1 MSNVTK
7 KAKKD
12 KIRAQITELLAKL
25 QILQEKVKEPPM
37 KSQFNLL
44 NRSVLHRETY
54 AQIWNLKKK
63 IDILARKLR
72 VLEAE

>member
-7 KAKKD
+7 KAKKE
-12 KIRAQITELLAKL
+12 KIRSAMAILLGKL
-25 QILQEKVKEPPM
+25 QILQEKVNEPPM

-44 NRSVLHRETY
+44 NRSILHRETY

-63 IDILARKLR
+63 INILDRKLR
-72 VLEAE
+72 ILEG